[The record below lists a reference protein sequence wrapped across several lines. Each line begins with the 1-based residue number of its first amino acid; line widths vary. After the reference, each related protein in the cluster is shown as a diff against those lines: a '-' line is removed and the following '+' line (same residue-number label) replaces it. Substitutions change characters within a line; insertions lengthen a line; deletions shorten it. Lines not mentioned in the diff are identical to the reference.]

1 MIKSNVPILYGDPS
15 HKSII
20 NPDDWI
26 KYLRKVKG
34 GTLPKLPNYCI
45 LSFKYTKATKYLTHD
60 YKANLLEFFGKDREI
75 YVFKYKGIPMCF
87 TYLGVGAPLAG
98 MMFEEIIP
106 LGIKYA
112 ILFGG
117 VGSLKPDIKRWTLIV
132 PDKAIRD
139 EGTSYHYSHP
149 SLYSYPSSLLLKIL
163 EKVLRDEG
171 ARYIKGAVWT
181 TDAPYRE
188 TIEKRREFMKLEA
201 VCVDMEASA
210 LFTIAE
216 FRKVHLAAIFY
227 AGDLVTEKGW
237 DVRIEKDHECKLE
250 EIVKDVLRYSMETL
264 RRVRSSASDNE

>member
-1 MIKSNVPILYGDPS
+1 VTEIDAPILYGDPS

-26 KYLRKVKG
+26 KYLHKVKG
-34 GTLPKLPNYCI
+34 TSPPKLPDYCI
-45 LSFKYTKATKYLTHD
+45 LSFKYTRAAKYLIDD
-60 YKANLLEFFGKDREI
+60 YRADLLEFFGKDREI
-75 YVFKYKGIPMCF
+75 YIFKYKGTPMCF

-98 MMFEEIIP
+98 MMFEEIVP
-106 LGIKYA
+106 LGVKYA

-139 EGTSYHYSHP
+139 EGTSYHYNRP
-149 SLYSYPSSLLLKIL
+149 SLYSYPSPLLLRIL
-163 EKVLRDEG
+163 EKVLKDEG
-171 ARYIKGAVWT
+171 TEYIKGAVWT

-188 TIEKRREFMKLEA
+188 TIEKRREFMRLGA

-210 LFTIAE
+210 LFTIAN

-227 AGDLVTEKGW
+227 AGDLVTEEGW
-237 DVRIEKDHECKLE
+237 DARIERDHKRKLE
-250 EIVKDVLRYSMETL
+250 EVVKDILKYSMETL
-264 RRVRSSASDNE
+264 HRVHSTASDNE